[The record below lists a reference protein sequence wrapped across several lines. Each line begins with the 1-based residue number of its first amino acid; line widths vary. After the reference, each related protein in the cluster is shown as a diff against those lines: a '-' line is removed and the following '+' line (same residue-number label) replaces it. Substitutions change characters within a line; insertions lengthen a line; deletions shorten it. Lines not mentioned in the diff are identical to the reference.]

1 MAYTKTNWQNLPNTT
16 TPVNATNLNHIETGI
31 KDNETAISGV
41 ASDLSTLSTN
51 VTNYTNGTTAMGS
64 IKTTGVS
71 INNNA
76 INNVAYLSYT
86 VVDTW

>member
-1 MAYTKTNWQNLPNTT
+1 MAYTKTTWQDLPNTT

-31 KDNETAISGV
+31 KDNETAIGTV
-41 ASDLSTLSTN
+41 STSL
-51 VTNYTNGTTAMGS
+51 TNYTNGTTAMGS